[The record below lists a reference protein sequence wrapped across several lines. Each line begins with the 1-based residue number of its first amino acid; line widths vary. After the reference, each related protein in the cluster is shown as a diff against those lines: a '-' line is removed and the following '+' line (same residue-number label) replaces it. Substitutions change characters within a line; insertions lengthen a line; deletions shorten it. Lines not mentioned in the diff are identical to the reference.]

1 MKKNE
6 FTLEFWIY
14 LEDEIGNKNSVL
26 AQIGGL

>member
-14 LEDEIGNKNSVL
+14 LEEEIGSKNSVL
-26 AQIGGL
+26 A